1 MPFAAFFVAF
11 LLLLCIPRRS
21 RKLALCLLLGALA
34 GLCAVHTT
42 SARLERVRAN
52 YAGRT
57 VLLTAEVERADSNY
71 FSDTVDATL
80 WVESVNGSP
89 AGFRIACAEL
99 PACAAGQRVQGWF
112 ALQQPDMEEQTAQY
126 ADGIALQAE
135 PVPEKP
141 QLTVLGESGSFRA
154 RTHRL
159 QQKLSESLCRA
170 MHRDTGGVLA
180 AMTVGDRSG
189 LSAQLRRAYR
199 GAGLSHVLVV
209 SGMHVSILCGD
220 ILSVLLPYRWEQ
232 SYRSRRRRAVS
243 KSLLAAMT
251 VGDRSGLSAQLR
263 RAYRG
268 AGLSHVLVVSGMHVS
283 ILCGDI
289 LSVLLPYRWEQ
300 SYRSRRRRAVSK
312 SLLALVLMG
321 VTGFTPSVRR
331 AAVAVW
337 VSALGVWVWGP
348 PDALTSLAAAGILM
362 TTVNS
367 YAVWDIGFEL
377 SFAAVVGTVAGNA
390 CIRRMRDAHDRRFWV
405 KAGENLQKPVRRPW
419 YSKLPKGV
427 QGLVESACIA
437 ACASAATF
445 PVLVL
450 RGLSVS
456 AWAVVSSIA
465 VLWMVQPLLL
475 LGLAVAFVG
484 LVPWLA
490 PVHGVLSRAADL
502 LTGLLNG
509 WVVWLSTK
517 PGASIYFDTAYA
529 ALVCLLLCG
538 LGVLA
543 FRWRVRLRVA
553 LPGILL
559 TAAVGIGLGN
569 ALSRDVVHID
579 LVGSAQAPAVV
590 IAQNDRAVVL
600 FRGGNA
606 AQRAVENQLARR
618 GVRTVE
624 LVADLR
630 MNAKTACTLPAQ
642 QGIRAERLPVNA
654 SRKLRCTPAA
664 VELLR
669 TREGCLVRLS
679 IGNRQFVTLSGKAEL
694 AQPLQTEWLIAT
706 PKKPETVRYQKLLA
720 MRSYSWMTPETQY
733 TSSLSL
739 RRTGGERLE

>member
-1 MPFAAFFVAF
+1 MPFAAFFVVC

-21 RKLALCLLLGALA
+21 RKSALCLLLGVLA
-34 GLCAVHTT
+34 GLCAVYTT
-42 SARLERVRAN
+42 SARLERTRAN

-57 VLLTAEVERADSNY
+57 VLLTAEVERADSSY
-71 FSDTVDATL
+71 LPGTVDATL

-89 AGFRIACAEL
+89 AGFRITCAEL

-112 ALQQPDMEEQTAQY
+112 ALQQPDAAVRREQY
-126 ADGIALQAE
+126 ADGVALQAE
-135 PVPEKP
+135 PLAEKP

-154 RTHRL
+154 RTRRL
-159 QQKLSESLCRA
+159 QQKLSESLRRA
-170 MHRDTGGVLA
+170 MQRDTGGVLA
-180 AMTVGDRSG
+180 AMTVGDRSR
-189 LSAQLRRAYR
+189 LSAQLRSAYR

-220 ILSVLLPYRWEQ
+220 IFAALHPRGREQ
-232 SYRSRRRRAVS
+232 SYRSRRRRAV
-243 KSLLAAMT
+243 A
-251 VGDRSGLSAQLR
+251 
-263 RAYRG
+263 
-268 AGLSHVLVVSGMHVS
+268 
-283 ILCGDI
+283 
-289 LSVLLPYRWEQ
+289 
-300 SYRSRRRRAVSK
+300 K
-312 SLLALVLMG
+312 SLLALVLVG

-362 TTVNS
+362 TAANS

-390 CIRRMRDAHDRRFWV
+390 CIRRMQDAHDRCFWL
-405 KAGENLQKPVRRPW
+405 KAGENLPKPVRRPW
-419 YSKLPKGV
+419 YNRLPERL
-427 QGLVESACIA
+427 QGLIESACIA

-475 LGLAVAFVG
+475 LGLAVAFAG
-484 LVPWLA
+484 LVSWFA
-490 PVHGVLSRAADL
+490 PLHGALSRAADL

-509 WVVWLSTK
+509 WAVWLSTK
-517 PGASIYFDTAYA
+517 PGGSIYFDTAYA

-543 FRWRVRLRVA
+543 FHWRVRLRVA
-553 LPGILL
+553 VPGILL
-559 TAAVGIGLGN
+559 AAAVGIGLGN

-590 IAQNDRAVVL
+590 VARNDRAVVL
-600 FRGGNA
+600 FRGGSA
-606 AQRAVENQLARR
+606 AQRAVETQLARR

-624 LVADLR
+624 LVVDLR
-630 MNAKTACTLPAQ
+630 MDAKAACTLPA
-642 QGIRAERLPVNA
+642 
-654 SRKLRCTPAA
+654 
-664 VELLR
+664 
-669 TREGCLVRLS
+669 
-679 IGNRQFVTLSGKAEL
+679 
-694 AQPLQTEWLIAT
+694 
-706 PKKPETVRYQKLLA
+706 
-720 MRSYSWMTPETQY
+720 
-733 TSSLSL
+733 
-739 RRTGGERLE
+739 

>member
-11 LLLLCIPRRS
+11 LLLLCIPDGS
-21 RKLALCLLLGALA
+21 RKLAVCLLLGALA
-34 GLCAVHTT
+34 GLCAVYTT
-42 SARLERVRAN
+42 NARLERTRAN

-89 AGFRIACAEL
+89 ASFCIACAEL
-99 PACAAGQRVQGWF
+99 PACTAGQRVQGWF

-135 PVPEKP
+135 PLAEKP

-189 LSAQLRRAYR
+189 LSAQLRSAYR

-232 SYRSRRRRAVS
+232 SYRRRRRR
-243 KSLLAAMT
+243 T
-251 VGDRSGLSAQLR
+251 V
-263 RAYRG
+263 
-268 AGLSHVLVVSGMHVS
+268 
-283 ILCGDI
+283 
-289 LSVLLPYRWEQ
+289 W
-300 SYRSRRRRAVSK
+300 K

-362 TTVNS
+362 TAANS

-509 WVVWLSTK
+509 WAVWLSTK
-517 PGASIYFDTAYA
+517 PGAAIYFDTVY
-529 ALVCLLLCG
+529 
-538 LGVLA
+538 
-543 FRWRVRLRVA
+543 
-553 LPGILL
+553 
-559 TAAVGIGLGN
+559 AAVGIGLGN

-600 FRGGNA
+600 FRGGSA

-624 LVADLR
+624 LVVDLR

-706 PKKPETVRYQKLLA
+706 PKKPETVQYQKLLA
-720 MRSYSWMTPETQY
+720 LRSYSWMPPETQY
-733 TSSLSL
+733 TASLSL

>member
-1 MPFAAFFVAF
+1 MLGVELVCVFLPQTELFVPFAAFFVAGC
-11 LLLLCIPRRS
+11 LLLCIPDRT
-21 RKLALCLLLGALA
+21 RKALLCLLLGAAA
-34 GLCAVHTT
+34 GLAAARHTN
-42 SARLERVRAN
+42 ARLEQTLEK
-52 YAGRT
+52 YAGQT
-57 VLLTAEVERADSNY
+57 VALTAEVESVSASY
-71 FSDTVDATL
+71 YPGIVDAVL
-80 WVESVNGSP
+80 RVERVNGRAAEFRVECDTLP
-89 AGFRIACAEL
+89 VCEAGE
-99 PACAAGQRVQGWF
+99 RVEGRF
-112 ALQQPDMEEQTAQY
+112 ALEAPEPADRTTLF
-126 ADGIALQAE
+126 ADGVVLWAREPQAFAR
-135 PVPEKP
+135 
-141 QLTVLGESGSFRA
+141 LGKSSSFRA
-154 RTHRL
+154 RTGRL
-159 QQKLSESLCRA
+159 QKRLSTSLRGEMNEDA
-170 MHRDTGGVLA
+170 GGVLA
-180 AMTVGDRSG
+180 AMTVGDRNH
-189 LSAQLRRAYR
+189 LSSALRSAYR

-220 ILSVLLPYRWEQ
+220 VFGRRRRER
-232 SYRSRRRRAVS
+232 SYRSRRVKALFTAFLAL
-243 KSLLAAMT
+243 LLA
-251 VGDRSGLSAQLR
+251 
-263 RAYRG
+263 
-268 AGLSHVLVVSGMHVS
+268 
-283 ILCGDI
+283 
-289 LSVLLPYRWEQ
+289 
-300 SYRSRRRRAVSK
+300 
-312 SLLALVLMG
+312 G
-321 VTGFTPSVRR
+321 VTGFTPSVCR

-337 VSALGVWVWGP
+337 VSALGVWVYGAS
-348 PDALTSLAAAGILM
+348 DALTSLAAAGILM
-362 TTVNS
+362 TARNS
-367 YAVWDIGFEL
+367 YAVCDIGFEL
-377 SFAAVVGTVAGNA
+377 SFAAVLGTLAGA
-390 CIRRMRDAHDRRFWV
+390 ELSRHLHALFAAHATRKKKPAVLQRILRHVRSSLTETVCI
-405 KAGENLQKPVRRPW
+405 
-419 YSKLPKGV
+419 GV
-427 QGLVESACIA
+427 
-437 ACASAATF
+437 CASAATF

-456 AWAVVSSIA
+456 AWAMVSSIA

-509 WVVWLSTK
+509 WAVWLRTK

-559 TAAVGIGLGN
+559 AAAVGIGLGN

-590 IAQNDRAVVL
+590 VAQNDRAVVL
-600 FRGGNA
+600 FRGGSA

-694 AQPLQTEWLIAT
+694 AQSLQTEWLIAT
-706 PKKPETVRYQKLLA
+706 PKKPETVQYQKLLA
-720 MRSYSWMTPETQY
+720 LRSYSWMTPETQY

-739 RRTGGERLE
+739 RRTGGERLG

>member
-11 LLLLCIPRRS
+11 LLLCIPRRS
-21 RKLALCLLLGALA
+21 RKLAVCLLLGALA
-34 GLCAVHTT
+34 GLCAVYTT
-42 SARLERVRAN
+42 NARLERTRAN

-57 VLLTAEVERADSNY
+57 VLLTAEVERADSIY

-80 WVESVNGSP
+80 WVESVNGRR
-89 AGFRIACAEL
+89 AGFRITCAEL
-99 PACAAGQRVQGWF
+99 PACAAGQRVQGRF
-112 ALQQPDMEEQTAQY
+112 TLQQPDIEERTAQY

-135 PVPEKP
+135 PLAEKP

-159 QQKLSESLCRA
+159 QQKLSESLRRE

-189 LSAQLRRAYR
+189 LSAQLRSAYR

-232 SYRSRRRRAVS
+232 SYRRRRRR
-243 KSLLAAMT
+243 T
-251 VGDRSGLSAQLR
+251 V
-263 RAYRG
+263 
-268 AGLSHVLVVSGMHVS
+268 
-283 ILCGDI
+283 
-289 LSVLLPYRWEQ
+289 W
-300 SYRSRRRRAVSK
+300 K

-348 PDALTSLAAAGILM
+348 ADTLTSLAAAGILM
-362 TTVNS
+362 TAVNS

-377 SFAAVVGTVAGNA
+377 SFAAVAGTVAGSA
-390 CIRRMRDAHDRRFWV
+390 CIRRMRDAHDRHFWI

-419 YSKLPKGV
+419 FNRLPERL
-427 QGLVESACIA
+427 QGLAESACIA

-456 AWAVVSSIA
+456 VWAMVSSIA

-475 LGLAVAFVG
+475 LGLAVAFAG

-490 PVHGVLSRAADL
+490 PVHGALSRAADL

-509 WVVWLSTK
+509 WAVWLCTK

-529 ALVCLLLCG
+529 
-538 LGVLA
+538 
-543 FRWRVRLRVA
+543 
-553 LPGILL
+553 GILL
-559 TAAVGIGLGN
+559 AAAVGIGLGN
-569 ALSRDVVHID
+569 ALSRNVVHID

-590 IAQNDRAVVL
+590 VTQNDRAVVL
-600 FRGGNA
+600 FRGGSA

-642 QGIRAERLPVNA
+642 QGIRAERLPVNTA
-654 SRKLRCTPAA
+654 RKLRCTPAA

-679 IGNRQFVTLSGKAEL
+679 IGNRQFVTLSGRAEL

-720 MRSYSWMTPETQY
+720 LRSYSWMAPETQY
-733 TSSLSL
+733 TASLSL
-739 RRTGGERLE
+739 RRIGGEKLG

>member
-11 LLLLCIPRRS
+11 LLLLCIPDGS
-21 RKLALCLLLGALA
+21 RKLAVCLLLGALT
-34 GLCAVHTT
+34 GLCAVYTT
-42 SARLERVRAN
+42 NARLERTRAN

-57 VLLTAEVERADSNY
+57 VLLTAEVERADSSY
-71 FSDTVDATL
+71 LPGTVDATL

-89 AGFRIACAEL
+89 ASFRIACAEL
-99 PACAAGQRVQGWF
+99 PACTAGQRVQGWF

-135 PVPEKP
+135 PLAEKP

-159 QQKLSESLCRA
+159 QQKLSESLRRA

-220 ILSVLLPYRWEQ
+220 ILNVLLPYRWEQ
-232 SYRSRRRRAVS
+232 SYRRRRRRAVG
-243 KSLLAAMT
+243 K
-251 VGDRSGLSAQLR
+251 G
-263 RAYRG
+263 
-268 AGLSHVLVVSGMHVS
+268 
-283 ILCGDI
+283 
-289 LSVLLPYRWEQ
+289 
-300 SYRSRRRRAVSK
+300 
-312 SLLALVLMG
+312 LLALVLMG

-362 TTVNS
+362 TAVNS

-419 YSKLPKGV
+419 FNRLPERL
-427 QGLVESACIA
+427 QGLAESACIA

-456 AWAVVSSIA
+456 VWAVVSGIA

-475 LGLAVAFVG
+475 LGLAAAFVG

-509 WVVWLSTK
+509 WAVWLSTK

-559 TAAVGIGLGN
+559 AAAVGIGLGN

-579 LVGSAQAPAVV
+579 LVGSA
-590 IAQNDRAVVL
+590 
-600 FRGGNA
+600 

-624 LVADLR
+624 LVVDLR

-706 PKKPETVRYQKLLA
+706 PKKPETVQYQKLLA
-720 MRSYSWMTPETQY
+720 LRSYSWMPPETQY
-733 TSSLSL
+733 TASLSL

>member
-1 MPFAAFFVAF
+1 MPFAAFFVAVC
-11 LLLLCIPRRS
+11 LVLCIFDAA
-21 RKLALCLLLGALA
+21 RKAALCILLGA
-34 GLCAVHTT
+34 AVGMASVLYT
-42 SARLERVRAN
+42 ANRLERIRVQ
-52 YAGRT
+52 YAARPL
-57 VLLTAEVERADSNY
+57 VLTAEVESVSDSY
-71 FSDTVDATL
+71 YPGVVDAVLRVEKINDAKTSFRVECETL
-80 WVESVNGSP
+80 PE
-89 AGFRIACAEL
+89 CE
-99 PACAAGQRVQGWF
+99 AGQRVQGRF
-112 ALQQPDMEEQTAQY
+112 VLSVPAQQSRVALY
-126 ADGIALQAE
+126 SDGIVLLAE
-135 PVPEKP
+135 PDEEKP
-141 QLTVLGESGSFRA
+141 DFKQLGQSSSFRA

-159 QQKLSESLCRA
+159 QQRLSAALRRR
-170 MHRDTGGVLA
+170 MDGKTGGVLA

-189 LSAQLRRAYR
+189 LSAQLRSAYR

-232 SYRSRRRRAVS
+232 SYRSRRRR
-243 KSLLAAMT
+243 T
-251 VGDRSGLSAQLR
+251 V
-263 RAYRG
+263 
-268 AGLSHVLVVSGMHVS
+268 
-283 ILCGDI
+283 
-289 LSVLLPYRWEQ
+289 W
-300 SYRSRRRRAVSK
+300 K

-362 TTVNS
+362 TAVNS

-390 CIRRMRDAHDRRFWV
+390 CIRRMRDAHDRRFWI

-419 YSKLPKGV
+419 FNRLPERL
-427 QGLVESACIA
+427 QRLAESACIA

-450 RGLSVS
+450 RGLRVR

-484 LVPWLA
+484 LMPWLA

-509 WVVWLSTK
+509 WAVWLSTK
-517 PGASIYFDTAYA
+517 PGGSIYFDTAYA

-538 LGVLA
+538 LGALA

-553 LPGILL
+553 VPGILL
-559 TAAVGIGLGN
+559 AAAVGIGLGN

-600 FRGGNA
+600 FRGGSA

-642 QGIRAERLPVNA
+642 QGIRAERLPVYA

-679 IGNRQFVTLSGKAEL
+679 IGNRQFVTLSGRAEL

-706 PKKPETVRYQKLLA
+706 PKEPEAVQYQKLLA
-720 MRSYSWMTPETQY
+720 LRSYSWMPPEEQY

-739 RRTGGERLE
+739 RRTGGERLW